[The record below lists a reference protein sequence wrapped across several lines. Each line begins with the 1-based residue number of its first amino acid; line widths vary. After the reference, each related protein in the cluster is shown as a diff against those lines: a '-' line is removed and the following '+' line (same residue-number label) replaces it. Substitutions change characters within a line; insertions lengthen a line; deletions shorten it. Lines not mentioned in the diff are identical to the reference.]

1 MADLKEHQLE
11 AIKGAF
17 KEIQYFVEDLDH
29 ANGELVLILSL
40 SLYLLTHTHHARTH
54 TLQISPKHT
63 HTYTTDLIPLGGV
76 PVIMDCLQDSNKF
89 VTL

>member
-29 ANGELVLILSL
+29 ANGELELTYTELEFVFA
-40 SLYLLTHTHHARTH
+40 YTYTPRTHTH
-54 TLQISPKHT
+54 S
-63 HTYTTDLIPLGGV
+63 TD
-76 PVIMDCLQDSNKF
+76 F
-89 VTL
+89 T